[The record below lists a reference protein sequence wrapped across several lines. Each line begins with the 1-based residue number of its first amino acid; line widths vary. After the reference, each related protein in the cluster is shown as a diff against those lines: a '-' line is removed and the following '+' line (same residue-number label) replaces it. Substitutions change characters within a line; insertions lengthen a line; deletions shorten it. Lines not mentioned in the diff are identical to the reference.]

1 MIEDEIESWMH
12 ATDEE
17 RDETH
22 AQWNIKAGE
31 GKKIA
36 DKVAGLFKHE
46 CIYGIEE
53 VDIANNHNRWSIDA
67 YVSPEDYEN
76 LKDRYNIEFLGFKIN
91 FHDIN
96 ER

>member
-1 MIEDEIESWMH
+1 MVNNEIENWMH

-17 RDETH
+17 RDELI
-22 AQWNIKAGE
+22 QNWNMDAGE
-31 GKKIA
+31 GREVVS
-36 DKVAGLFKHE
+36 KVASLFKHE

-53 VDIANNHNRWSIDA
+53 VDVSNNKGVWLIEA
-67 YVSPEDYEN
+67 YVLPADYEN

-91 FHDIN
+91 FRDIN